1 MANTEFVGKKLNV
14 ESRKGTHVETIVKQ
28 LNTKGI
34 VRTEEGNE
42 YQIADLRKKGRG
54 VFVSVGGGA
63 KPKTTQAAPA
73 QAAPA
78 QRTASAVTFDEI
90 EGKKVDGK
98 AVVKV
103 LRTKGTVKLE
113 DGSIVELASISR
125 KGRGYVSGAETSAP
139 APKATGGARPKTT
152 STETAGESVTN
163 NDIRGQNI
171 KLRVD
176 GVLQTVTRTIKGE
189 KFETD
194 KGFKGNTA
202 DIQKVGSKYVLET
215 AEYKKAQA
223 KANAPAPEAKPS
235 RAPAPIKRSELKGK
249 NITVGDEVH
258 VVEKT
263 FKTDEVETNKG
274 FKFPVSDVARK
285 GRGYIYTGE
294 LAAKKGGAVPKQR
307 PAPEPVSTIVEV
319 EAFDYDTM
327 KDISDLLE
335 KAVRA
340 ALADAYDIDVASTF
354 VQHED
359 QIATISFQITT
370 ADAPAALVKQRVESF
385 RSQTAAQAIESPAP
399 RGNTKAKLNGDDD
412 ADFSSAE
419 LSDEDDEDDEEVA
432 QAAPANSDDDDD
444 DDDSDDS
451 EFSNEDDDVPASDDD
466 DDDADDSSFEEE
478 EVKAASFPED
488 ATKYIEGSLARLSK
502 LFPGK
507 SMNGFVT
514 RWFESQEA
522 FDAVG
527 DEIEPGLTIE
537 VEGKEY
543 ALVGL
548 KNDGA
553 VMLVNV
559 QTSGAY
565 PNLDLDGLQIL
576 VAEND
581 RNA

>member
-63 KPKTTQAAPA
+63 KPKAAQSAPA
-73 QAAPA
+73 QSAPA

-139 APKATGGARPKTT
+139 APKTTGGAVRKTT

-163 NDIRGQNI
+163 SDIRGQNI

-223 KANAPAPEAKPS
+223 KAAAPAREAKPS

-294 LAAKKGGAVPKQR
+294 LGAKKGGAVPKQR

-385 RSQTAAQAIESPAP
+385 RAQTAAQAVESPAP
-399 RGNTKAKLNGDDD
+399 RGNTKAKLNGDDA
-412 ADFSSAE
+412 ADFDSAE
-419 LSDEDDEDDEEVA
+419 LSDEDDEDDED
-432 QAAPANSDDDDD
+432 APAVPTTADEDDEDDA
-444 DDDSDDS
+444 DDS
-451 EFSNEDDDVPASDDD
+451 EFSNEDDDTPADDEDDEDEDDD
-466 DDDADDSSFEEE
+466 SAFAEE

-488 ATKYIEGSLARLSK
+488 PTQYIEGSLARLSK

-514 RWFESQEA
+514 RWFASQEA

-527 DEIEPGLTIE
+527 DDIEPGLTIE

-548 KNDGA
+548 KNDGS

-576 VAEND
+576 VAEHD